1 MDILFMLSNVMN
13 IILYFAK
20 ERRVKCYAEDL
31 VCAKRIREK
40 WGRFSFYLSIHQR
53 MDTELPPHPVKI
65 YVSTISDSERCSELA
80 WMISLRLEAIFVAS
94 SWELPHQEFGKR
106 FCAYLGIATLAKS
119 KGWCQMLSRNA
130 KKKAWKVKRKGRLA
144 ILGLTTWD

>member
-1 MDILFMLSNVMN
+1 MQK
-13 IILYFAK
+13 ILY
-20 ERRVKCYAEDL
+20 VQ
-31 VCAKRIREK
+31 RESEK
-40 WGRFSFYLSIHQR
+40 SGEGFLSIYQS
-53 MDTELPPHPVKI
+53 TKEWIQSSPPHPVKI

-119 KGWCQMLSRNA
+119 KG
-130 KKKAWKVKRKGRLA
+130 
-144 ILGLTTWD
+144 

>member
-1 MDILFMLSNVMN
+1 MLCRRSCMCKENQKKVGKVFFLFINPPKN
-13 IILYFAK
+13 GYRA
-20 ERRVKCYAEDL
+20 
-31 VCAKRIREK
+31 
-40 WGRFSFYLSIHQR
+40 
-53 MDTELPPHPVKI
+53 PPHPVKI

-119 KGWCQMLSRNA
+119 KG
-130 KKKAWKVKRKGRLA
+130 
-144 ILGLTTWD
+144 